1 MRKAFDSY
9 SKNLTTYP
17 TTEIDDPE
25 EDLYKVRTAFAYTAF
40 YVYYDQYTLITGILC
55 TNVLIAMG
63 TIIAV
68 LQMF

>member
-1 MRKAFDSY
+1 MTQQDYIDGMVDMRKAFDGY

-40 YVYYDQYTLITGILC
+40 YVYYD
-55 TNVLIAMG
+55 
-63 TIIAV
+63 
-68 LQMF
+68 